1 MTRVTGVDACRAG
14 WLAVA
19 KDTRSGAVSWALYA
33 TIQDLLRAQPAPAIF
48 AINIPIGLLRSGV
61 RECDVEARALL
72 GKPRSASVLP
82 VPVRAVLRAR
92 SYPAACAV
100 SIGVEGKKITKQ
112 AWSIVPNVRTVD
124 AALRANGAL
133 AERVYEVHAE
143 LSYMQLAGGRAMKE
157 RKASAAGLS
166 ARRRLLAKHFAPWL
180 AQALAERRALG
191 SAEDDVLDA
200 FAALWTAERI
210 AAKKQ
215 LRVPARLQRDEYGLR
230 IQISA

>member
-210 AAKKQ
+210 AAKKH

>member
-1 MTRVTGVDACRAG
+1 M
-14 WLAVA
+14 
-19 KDTRSGAVSWALYA
+19 
-33 TIQDLLRAQPAPAIF
+33 
-48 AINIPIGLLRSGV
+48 
-61 RECDVEARALL
+61 
-72 GKPRSASVLP
+72 
-82 VPVRAVLRAR
+82 PVRAVLRAR

-157 RKASAAGLS
+157 SKASAAGLG

-180 AQALAERRALG
+180 AQVLAERRALG